1 MRPDRRLAAGL
12 LVVLALA
19 VPAVSAGAA
28 DDPVPPAWPTIA
40 VPEDGDGG
48 SSDPQ
53 PEVRPTVVPPQL
65 GSAEDP
71 TPPDW
76 PAPSPG

>member
-1 MRPDRRLAAGL
+1 MRPVRGLAAGIL
-12 LVVLALA
+12 AVLVLA
-19 VPAVSAGAA
+19 VPAVTAA
-28 DDPVPPAWPTIA
+28 AEDDPAPTDWPTIA
-40 VPEDGDGG
+40 KPVDSDSG

-53 PEVRPTVVPPQL
+53 PASRPTVSPPQL
-65 GSAEDP
+65 DSNDDP